1 MFEKFR
7 AAALGLSVLVILGG
21 ILAYIMVQSGGGK
34 ILGDRG
40 GNLPPVA
47 FETLERSFD
56 ASSFLLCA
64 KTLCLAAEVDGPA
77 QRFEVD
83 VQTLRLA
90 IVDYADNMPTV
101 RTFRFDPV
109 LNQFDFTER
118 LPGETLPAVITVRI
132 LDIDPY
138 ASELVIYS
146 RTPLGDSSHED
157 HEERVARWL
166 RLIRSRLGK

>member
-7 AAALGLSVLVILGG
+7 AAALGLSVIVILGG

-34 ILGDRG
+34 ILGDPG

-56 ASSFLLCA
+56 APSFLLCS
-64 KTLCLAAEVDGPA
+64 KSLCKVAEADGPS
-77 QRFEVD
+77 QRFEVSA
-83 VQTLRLA
+83 QKLRLA
-90 IVDYADNMPTV
+90 IVDFADNMPMI

-109 LNQFDFTER
+109 QNQFDFTER
-118 LPGETLPAVITVRI
+118 LPGETLPSVVTVRI
-132 LDIDPY
+132 LETNPY
-138 ASELVIYS
+138 SSELVIYS
-146 RTPLGDSSHED
+146 RTPLGQSNHED

-166 RLIRSRLGK
+166 RLIESRLGL